1 MTRPTPDDR
10 PLASMPAVDARRR
23 RPADEASGLASGARV
38 ADALARAFG
47 VLVVLATLATAFGG
61 WLATLR

>member
-1 MTRPTPDDR
+1 
-10 PLASMPAVDARRR
+10 MPAVDARRR